1 MSGLE
6 AFGLACNVMQTIGFA
21 MELGSLCHT
30 IFRTGS
36 PDPNMTTLLGH
47 SNQVLTSLRD
57 SISSAKPVTRDEQEL
72 LVIANKC
79 LDAIS
84 KLKTQVD
91 KLTRPSAKGK
101 VFASLRLG
109 VRSKFKEAE
118 VNKLEKKL
126 GDYQKV
132 LESGLVL
139 RVW

>member
-21 MELGSLCHT
+21 IEMASVCRT

-36 PDPNMTTLLGH
+36 PDPSTATLLDH
-47 SNQVLTSLRD
+47 STQITTSLKN
-57 SISSAKPVTRDEQEL
+57 SISSARPVTRDVKEL
-72 LVIANKC
+72 LDIANKC

-84 KLKTQVD
+84 TLKAEVD

-109 VRSKFKEAE
+109 VRSKFKEGE
-118 VNKLEKKL
+118 INKLEKRMR
-126 GDYQKV
+126 DYQKV
-132 LESGLVL
+132 LESGFLL